1 MKKEYLIAIASAA
14 ALLILSGVG
23 YWYWQSGKV
32 EPEQPAAKV
41 EEEII
46 PETVN
51 EEITLPDSIKPLESK
66 PDINPADQANPY
78 KNIKTNPF
86 E

>member
-1 MKKEYLIAIASAA
+1 MKKEYLIAIAVAVLVV
-14 ALLILSGVG
+14 LLSVG

-41 EEEII
+41 EEEVV

-51 EEITLPDSIKPLESK
+51 GEVVLPDSIKPLESK